1 MLVVLIEI
9 ANKKYALEISNI
21 LEIIP
26 LVKINTLSHLP
37 KFLAGVINYRG
48 NIIPVVDLSYLVIG
62 VYSKKLL
69 SSRIII
75 LEGDK
80 ENMLYGI
87 LAEKVTETLT
97 VKEDTFKITNIQR
110 IDAPFLDN
118 ILIGNEDIIQKINF
132 RQLLPQNFI
141 NELAEYNE

>member
-1 MLVVLIEI
+1 MLIVLLEI
-9 ANKKYALEISNI
+9 ADKKFALEISNI

-26 LVKINTLSHLP
+26 LVKINSLSHLP

-48 NIIPVVDLSYLVIG
+48 NIIPVVDLSYLING
-62 VYSKKLL
+62 VYSKKLF

-80 ENMLYGI
+80 ENMIYGV
-87 LAEKVTETLT
+87 LAEKVTETLSF
-97 VKEDTFKITNIQR
+97 KEDSLKITNIQR

-141 NELAEYNE
+141 DELAEFNE